1 MMEGCGNASLP
12 SLVNLTLIT
21 CASYRFDKRITEF
34 AEDKFGRDGID
45 VKTGYKVVKVAKDA
59 ITMQNPATGD
69 IAVPYGMAVWSTG
82 IGTRPF
88 ISEFMKQIGQVPS
101 KKLSSTLCS

>member
-1 MMEGCGNASLP
+1 M
-12 SLVNLTLIT
+12 
-21 CASYRFDKRITEF
+21 
-34 AEDKFGRDGID
+34 
-45 VKTGYKVVKVAKDA
+45 KVAKDA

-88 ISEFMKQIGQVPS
+88 IVDFMKQIGQVDTNYFLF
-101 KKLSSTLCS
+101 LSCQFD

>member
-1 MMEGCGNASLP
+1 MNVS
-12 SLVNLTLIT
+12 
-21 CASYRFDKRITEF
+21 
-34 AEDKFGRDGID
+34 
-45 VKTGYKVVKVAKDA
+45 KDA

-88 ISEFMKQIGQVPS
+88 VVDFMKQIGQVYRPFFCS
-101 KKLSSTLCS
+101 WLCILLSVQLANESFLYIYRLIVVSSLLMNG

>member
-1 MMEGCGNASLP
+1 MFLHWK
-12 SLVNLTLIT
+12 
-21 CASYRFDKRITEF
+21 RFDKRITNF

-45 VKTGYKVVKVAKDA
+45 VKTGYKVVKVSKDA

-88 ISEFMKQIGQVPS
+88 VVDFMKQIGQVYRPFS
-101 KKLSSTLCS
+101 FGVGDVSFCQFS